1 LQVKDS
7 SDEAHNEIRDCEKE
21 GFQKEVADLKLKVA
35 HYELLEAAFDEELTH
50 RIEEIANLSDEI
62 VSLKTTLEETISN
75 SKHKIQ
81 RTDSSLEFELLR
93 DSTKQHLLLGSP
105 TDGEDTV
112 QHDLMTEIQNYD
124 DRLKEKDQTIDKL
137 KQTIDYN
144 FYLVHELQEM
154 NEMFNI
160 MKKGEMKETVTDSDD
175 GKAKERIRH
184 ESFDVPF
191 LSESLEPETM
201 PEFVQV
207 T

>member
-1 LQVKDS
+1 MLLVLVKPFV
-7 SDEAHNEIRDCEKE
+7 
-21 GFQKEVADLKLKVA
+21 FQ
-35 HYELLEAAFDEELTH
+35 
-50 RIEEIANLSDEI
+50 N
-62 VSLKTTLEETISN
+62 
-75 SKHKIQ
+75 
-81 RTDSSLEFELLR
+81 
-93 DSTKQHLLLGSP
+93 LLLGNP

-154 NEMFNI
+154 NEMFNN
-160 MKKGEMKETVTDSDD
+160 MKETVTDSDD